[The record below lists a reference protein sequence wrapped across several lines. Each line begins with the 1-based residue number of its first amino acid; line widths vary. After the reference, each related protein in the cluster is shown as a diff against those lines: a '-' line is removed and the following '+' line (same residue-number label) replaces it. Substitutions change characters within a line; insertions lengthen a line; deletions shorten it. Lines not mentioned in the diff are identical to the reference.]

1 MIYAAGNIG
10 LDYKVWLLSFMIRD
24 DGRNEMLVKVTF

>member
-10 LDYKVWLLSFMIRD
+10 LDYKVWLSFMIRD